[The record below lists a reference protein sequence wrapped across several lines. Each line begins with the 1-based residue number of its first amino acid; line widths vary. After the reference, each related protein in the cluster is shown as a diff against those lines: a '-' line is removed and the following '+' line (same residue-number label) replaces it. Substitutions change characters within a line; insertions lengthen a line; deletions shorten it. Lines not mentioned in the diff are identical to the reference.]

1 MLTGAFE
8 FLELVY
14 HSVVREVRM
23 QSGNAT
29 FGILKEVTTI
39 TLFMVFFYLLAKFV
53 GRNGAI
59 RGDLMMYLLTGVV
72 LLVVHIKAIGS
83 AKSASKA
90 TSAIMQHAPMTVI
103 LSILAKAFSGLYL
116 QAVAVIIIVAVL
128 WIFGT
133 DLTVQNP
140 SGLVLPVFFT
150 WASGISIGMIFMLLT
165 PVIPAVIGPIAM
177 LYQRAQMITSGKF
190 LPAAYMPAALLPYF
204 DWNPLFHTID
214 QARIATFVNYN
225 SDITNIGYPIKFT
238 LVAMLLGLMGE
249 FWSRK
254 NLSKSKHGD

>member
-1 MLTGAFE
+1 
-8 FLELVY
+8 
-14 HSVVREVRM
+14 M

-39 TLFMVFFYLLAKFV
+39 TLFMVFFYLLAKFM

-165 PVIPAVIGPIAM
+165 PVIPAVIGPFAM